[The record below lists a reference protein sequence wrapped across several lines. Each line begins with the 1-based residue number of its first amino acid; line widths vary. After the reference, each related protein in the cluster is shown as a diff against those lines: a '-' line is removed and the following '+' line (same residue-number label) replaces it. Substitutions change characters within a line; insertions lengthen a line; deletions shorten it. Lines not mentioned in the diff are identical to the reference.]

1 MSDSIYS
8 GKLRVRVAGLL
19 AEDGRLLLIR
29 LHSPVLN
36 SDIWTAPGGGV
47 EFGETME
54 EALKREFLEETGLS
68 IEVKKLLHVN
78 ELIELPYHAIELFF
92 EVKKVSGKLTLG
104 YDPEHNEENQL
115 LKEIRFFEKDE
126 LSGIPVKPEVLK
138 TLSLF

>member
-19 AEDGRLLLIR
+19 AEGGRLLLIR
-29 LHSPVLN
+29 LYSPVLN

-54 EALKREFLEETGLS
+54 EALKREFQEETGLS
-68 IEVKKLLHVN
+68 IEVRKLLHIN

-92 EVKKVSGKLTLG
+92 EVDKVSGELYLG
-104 YDPEHNEENQL
+104 QDPEHYSENQL
-115 LKEIRFFEKDE
+115 LKEVRFFEENE